1 MDTPGRKAGRTYPRG
16 IMGRYVARRLL
27 LAIPVVIGASF
38 LIFAMVYALP
48 GDPIR
53 ALGGDRPLAP
63 AVVAELR
70 DEYNLDD
77 PLVVQYAKY
86 IGDLVQGDLGTDF
99 RGREVSE
106 TIEQRLPVTAKLTLV
121 AILFEAVIGIIA
133 GVLAGI
139 RRNGFLDNVVL
150 VSSTLIV
157 SIPIL
162 VLAFVA
168 QYVFGL
174 KLNLFPISGIG
185 DGWYSYLLPGL
196 VLAAGSLAYVARLT
210 RTSVAENMRAVYV
223 RTARAKGLP
232 HRTVVLR
239 HTLRNSLIPVVTFI
253 GADIG
258 NLMGGAIVTE
268 SVFNLPG
275 IGRAIFDSVRQQ
287 EGAVVVGIVTLMV
300 FFFIFFNLVVDVLY
314 AVLDPRIRYD

>member
-1 MDTPGRKAGRTYPRG
+1 
-16 IMGRYVARRLL
+16 MGRYVARRLL
-27 LAIPVVIGASF
+27 LTIPVLLGASF

-53 ALGGDRPLAP
+53 ALGGDRPLSP

-70 DEYNLDD
+70 ERFNLND
-77 PLVVQYAKY
+77 PLYVQYWEYLKN
-86 IGDLVQGDLGTDF
+86 LFQGDLGTDF
-99 RGREVSE
+99 RGRPVFD
-106 TIEQRLPVTAKLTLV
+106 TIERALPVTVKLALTAVVFEILIGLV
-121 AILFEAVIGIIA
+121 A

-139 RRNGFLDNVVL
+139 RRNSFFDNVVL
-150 VSSTLIV
+150 VSTTLIV

-162 VLAFVA
+162 VLAFFA
-168 QYVFGL
+168 QLLFGL
-174 KLNLFPISGIG
+174 KLGWFPIAGTNEG
-185 DGWYSYLLPGL
+185 LYSYLLPGL
-196 VLAAGSLAYVARLT
+196 VLASGSLAYVARLT
-210 RTSVAENMRAVYV
+210 RTSLAENLRADYV

-232 HRTVVLR
+232 KRTVIVR

-258 NLMGGAIVTE
+258 ALLGGAIVTE
-268 SVFNLPG
+268 TVFNLPG
-275 IGRAIFDSVRQQ
+275 IGREVFNAIRSQ

>member
-1 MDTPGRKAGRTYPRG
+1 
-16 IMGRYVARRLL
+16 MGRYVARRLL
-27 LAIPVVIGASF
+27 LTVPVMLGASF

-63 AVVAELR
+63 AVIAQLR
-70 DEYNLDD
+70 EDFNLND
-77 PLVVQYAKY
+77 PFFIQYVKY
-86 IGDLVQGDLGTDF
+86 LGDLVQGDFGTDF
-99 RGREVSE
+99 RGRPVLD
-106 TIEQRLPVTAKLTLV
+106 TITQRLPVTVRLALV
-121 AILFEAVIGIIA
+121 AILFEIVIGIVA

-139 RRNGFLDNVVL
+139 RRNSLLDNLVL
-150 VSSTLIV
+150 VSTTVVV
-157 SIPIL
+157 SVPIL

-174 KLNLFPISGIG
+174 RLELFPIAGIRE
-185 DGWYSYLLPGL
+185 GWYSYLLPGL
-196 VLAAGSLAYVARLT
+196 VLAAGSVAYVARLT
-210 RTSVAENMRAVYV
+210 RTSMAENLRADYV
-223 RTARAKGLP
+223 RTARAKGLKP
-232 HRTVVLR
+232 STVVVR

-258 NLMGGAIVTE
+258 TLMGGAIVTE
-268 SVFNLPG
+268 TVFNIPG
-275 IGRAIFDSVRQQ
+275 IGRAVFDSVQAQ